1 MEMREM
7 IKPTA
12 EEQMETVIRIDQ
24 AMDTLEQLEMHLRG
38 YNCLVEGHSI
48 RKLLSGLDDLR
59 LEVINDRVR
68 KFERPDPS
76 QVSGK

>member
-1 MEMREM
+1 M

-12 EEQMETVIRIDQ
+12 EEQIETVILIDQ
-24 AMDTLEQLEMHLRG
+24 AMTTLEQLEMHLRDYDYYVG
-38 YNCLVEGHSI
+38 GQSI
-48 RKLLSGLDDLR
+48 RKLLSDLDDLR
-59 LEVINDRVR
+59 LDMINDRVR